1 MQVGSYVVCV
11 DDSNWDVLAFVVMTG
26 LPEKG
31 KVYCVRRVIP
41 DFTKISDEEGIALDG
56 IFGDW
61 GTFNTYHKTQVFE
74 EYHFRKSRFREIEKP
89 LLVEDVLE
97 EEEELCEV

>member
-1 MQVGSYVVCV
+1 MQAGSYVVCV
-11 DDSNWDVLAFVVMTG
+11 DESNWDILAYVVMTG

-31 KVYCVRRVIP
+31 KVYRVRRVIH

-56 IFGDW
+56 IYGDW

-74 EYHFRKSRFREIEKP
+74 EYHFRKSRFREIENP
-89 LLVEDVLE
+89 ILFEDVLE
-97 EEEELCEV
+97 EVDLLCLV